1 VTAFRYR
8 AARPDGA
15 MLTGTVQAG
24 SAAAALQLVE
34 SRGLLP
40 VTLSETADTARSRV
54 DAGTL
59 AAILGGL
66 AALVDAGLPVD
77 RALAAAQETAPERLR
92 DALAASQA
100 AVREGGSL
108 STALHEAGLAPPMVL
123 GHLKAGERAGALGAA
138 LARAAA
144 ELERAAELRAKVRAA
159 LTYPA
164 FLMVAGTVSVIVI
177 VAVVVPKFAQ
187 LLGDQGHA
195 LPASTR
201 LLLGLSAAVR
211 GSALPALVLGALVAA
226 PLLRWVRG
234 DEGRL
239 ALHRFLLSLPFIGT
253 QRFQLA
259 SARACGALGGLLE
272 AGVPM
277 LEALRLAGDAAGD
290 LAVRERMALV
300 RLDVERGERLSGA
313 LRQHGAVTTA
323 ALRLAAFGEQSGAL
337 PRFLAQAA
345 RLEEAAAH
353 RALQRAVTLLE
364 PAIILAFGTAVAFV
378 ALALLQAVYSVRPAG
393 V

>member
-1 VTAFRYR
+1 MTAFRYR
-8 AARPDGA
+8 AARPDGE

-40 VTLSETADTARSRV
+40 VALSETSDFARQRA

-59 AAILGGL
+59 AAILAGL

-77 RALAAAQETAPERLR
+77 RALAAAQEAAPERLR

-100 AVREGGSL
+100 AVREGGTL
-108 STALHEAGLAPPMVL
+108 STALSEAGLAPPMVL
-123 GHLKAGERAGALGAA
+123 GHLRAGERAGALGAA

-144 ELERAAELRAKVRAA
+144 ELERTAELRATVRAA

-164 FLMVAGTVSVIVI
+164 FLLVAGTVSVVVI
-177 VAVVVPKFAQ
+177 VAVVVPRFAQ

-201 LLLGLSAAVR
+201 LLLATSAIVR
-211 GSALPALVLGALVAA
+211 GGAAPALALGALIAA
-226 PLLRWVRG
+226 PVLRWLRA
-234 DEGRL
+234 DDGRL

-259 SARACGALGGLLE
+259 SARACTALGGLLE

-277 LEALRLAGDAAGD
+277 LEALRLAGDAASD
-290 LAVRERMALV
+290 AAIRERMALA
-300 RLDVERGERLSGA
+300 RLDVERGERLSTA
-313 LRQHGAVTTA
+313 LRQHGAVTAA
-323 ALRLAAFGEQSGAL
+323 ALRLAAFGEQAGAL

-364 PAIILAFGTAVAFV
+364 PAIILAFGAAVAFV

-393 V
+393 A